1 MSLLLF
7 SSPLYFLF
15 YINLLHSGAQNRGP
29 FPKHLL
35 CHWNDTPFLCREKY
49 EIEML
54 IYHFSMKLY
63 LNLSCQSPFSLSLS
77 LFFFMNNDST
87 SVALIFC
94 FCFGFLTSLYIS
106 KHIMSYLLTHCR
118 LNDIVKYVPHSVSPY
133 SIKSVSLMIRLLKG
147 IK

>member
-7 SSPLYFLF
+7 FPCYTF
-15 YINLLHSGAQNRGP
+15 YSISAFQNRGP

-77 LFFFMNNDST
+77 LFFTNSDST
-87 SVALIFC
+87 SIALIFC
-94 FCFGFLTSLYIS
+94 FCFGFLASLYIS

-118 LNDIVKYVPHSVSPY
+118 LNDIVKYVPHSVSPH